1 MGRIILQDAKVRKA
15 LGAVSGFCDR
25 NNFVI
30 FDNSGSYIVN
40 KDAAGAQKVL
50 KALEGIQDKIEM
62 KRENGVYTL
71 ELDVVEGMKPTQG
84 FTRQGRA

>member
-1 MGRIILQDAKVRKA
+1 MGRMILQDAKVRKA

-50 KALEGIQDKIEM
+50 KALDG
-62 KRENGVYTL
+62 GP
-71 ELDVVEGMKPTQG
+71 G
-84 FTRQGRA
+84 

>member
-1 MGRIILQDAKVRKA
+1 MGRMILQDAKIRKA
-15 LGAVSGFCDR
+15 FGAVSGFCDR

-50 KALEGIQDKIEM
+50 KALDG
-62 KRENGVYTL
+62 GP
-71 ELDVVEGMKPTQG
+71 G
-84 FTRQGRA
+84 